1 MSSDEEMPQQE
12 ESQNEDIQLAFVI
25 MLEDFKILLDKK
37 MTPAIKSA
45 KDTALKELTNIYN
58 KNTKQNLDTK
68 QVLKKIN
75 NMKSKIKK
83 ITDMTATGNKKI
95 KLNEWQQK
103 FYDIWKG
110 NENPVIQRVPGTS
123 RDENA
128 DRFTDEEDR
137 TPFSNDNE
145 SIEKLQKTLLIK
157 QINAAIAQEK
167 AAIAQ
172 EKAAEAVRKAAGAV
186 EQFVEDY
193 FARLCEH

>member
-1 MSSDEEMPQQE
+1 MS
-12 ESQNEDIQLAFVI
+12 A
-25 MLEDFKILLDKK
+25 
-37 MTPAIKSA
+37 
-45 KDTALKELTNIYN
+45 
-58 KNTKQNLDTK
+58 
-68 QVLKKIN
+68 
-75 NMKSKIKK
+75 
-83 ITDMTATGNKKI
+83 
-95 KLNEWQQK
+95 
-103 FYDIWKG
+103 
-110 NENPVIQRVPGTS
+110 GTS

-167 AAIAQ
+167 AA
-172 EKAAEAVRKAAGAV
+172 EAVRKAAGAV

>member
-1 MSSDEEMPQQE
+1 MS
-12 ESQNEDIQLAFVI
+12 A
-25 MLEDFKILLDKK
+25 
-37 MTPAIKSA
+37 
-45 KDTALKELTNIYN
+45 
-58 KNTKQNLDTK
+58 
-68 QVLKKIN
+68 
-75 NMKSKIKK
+75 
-83 ITDMTATGNKKI
+83 
-95 KLNEWQQK
+95 
-103 FYDIWKG
+103 
-110 NENPVIQRVPGTS
+110 GTS